1 MPKREINYPY
11 NATKCYILDRYAN
24 KRAEFDLLFG
34 INELEILPS
43 DFYYQTKDGLKF
55 YLHKGEGVLDFS
67 EAQKEYDFKL
77 VDSSKI
83 DNALFFGTQK
93 GLNSQERDFLAVLEI
108 NLQKGQDYL
117 TPRFFNKIERE
128 ILQIKECQC

>member
-1 MPKREINYPY
+1 MPKREINFPY
-11 NATKCYILDRYAN
+11 NATKCFICDRYAN
-24 KRAEFDLLFG
+24 KRAEFDLKQG

-55 YLHKGEGVLDFS
+55 YLYKGEGVLDFS
-67 EAQKEYDFKL
+67 NALKNYDFCE
-77 VDSSKI
+77 VDFSKI

-117 TPRFFNKIERE
+117 KPRFFSKIERE